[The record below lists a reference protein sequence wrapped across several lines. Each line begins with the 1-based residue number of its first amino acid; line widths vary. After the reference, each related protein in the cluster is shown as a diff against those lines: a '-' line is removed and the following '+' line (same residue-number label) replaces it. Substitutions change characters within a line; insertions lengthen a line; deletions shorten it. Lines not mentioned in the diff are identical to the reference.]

1 MIAPVVPAR
10 LLVSLVGLL
19 LLAAGCG
26 SDRPTYPKAQLTESL
41 QALMMQSGL
50 DASVHVVNHTLGVH
64 LSYPGALEQ
73 TDTQIRIGPEFDEAI
88 RKTLTPMHRVLLS
101 TDAEIDFY
109 VLLISD
115 PQAPNAYLT
124 IVRHMEDI
132 RRANVNIIDTTEMF
146 ARTVYD
152 FNSMPAQP
160 ISIEQYVSRD
170 IQIEEFL
177 SWQLAKRIQ
186 HALTNDLQISEA
198 AEVGRCTGR
207 FQDGEF
213 VFTLDVSPVAEG
225 PLDEPTIQQMFQAS
239 TGVVAKVLSSYA
251 FESFNTVRLIHP
263 LTGRHLVLPKARL
276 EIFR

>member
-1 MIAPVVPAR
+1 M
-10 LLVSLVGLL
+10 SLVGL

-26 SDRPTYPKAQLTESL
+26 SNRPTYPKAHLTESL
-41 QALMMQSGL
+41 QALMTQDGL
-50 DASVHVVNHTLGVH
+50 DASVHFVNHTLGVH
-64 LSYPGALEQ
+64 LTYLGALEQ
-73 TDTQIRIGPEFDEAI
+73 SETQIGIGPEFDEAI
-88 RKTLTPMHRVLLS
+88 RRVLTPMHRVLLS
-101 TDAEIDFY
+101 TDAEINFY
-109 VLLISD
+109 VLLVSD

-124 IVRHMEDI
+124 IVRHVDDI

-152 FNSMPAQP
+152 FNYVPAQS
-160 ISIEQYVSRD
+160 ITIEQYVSRD
-170 IQIEEFL
+170 IQLEEFL
-177 SWQLAKRIQ
+177 SWQLAKRIEST
-186 HALTNDLQISEA
+186 LTNDLRVSEA
-198 AEVGRCTGR
+198 ADVGRCIGR

-251 FESFNTVRLIHP
+251 FESFDAIRLIHP
-263 LTGRHLVLPKARL
+263 LTGRHLVLPKTRL

>member
-1 MIAPVVPAR
+1 MTAPSVPAR
-10 LLVSLVGLL
+10 LLVSLVGL

-26 SDRPTYPKAQLTESL
+26 SDRPTYPKAHLTESL
-41 QALMMQSGL
+41 QALMTQGGV
-50 DASVHVVNHTLGVH
+50 DTSVHFVNHTLGVH
-64 LSYPGALEQ
+64 LTYLGALEQ
-73 TDTQIRIGPEFDEAI
+73 SETQISIGPEFDEAI

-109 VLLISD
+109 VLLVSD

-124 IVRHMEDI
+124 IVRHVEDV

-152 FNSMPAQP
+152 FNYMPAQP

-170 IQIEEFL
+170 IQLEEFL

-186 HALTNDLQISEA
+186 STLTNDLQISEA
-198 AEVGRCTGR
+198 AAVGRCTGR

-239 TGVVAKVLSSYA
+239 TGVVAKVLSSYE
-251 FESFNTVRLIHP
+251 FESFNTVRLIHS
-263 LTGRHLVLPKARL
+263 LTGRHLVLPRTRL